1 MKIGPMRS
9 GPAAAFVAVSTLLA
23 AAGVASAQSATPA
36 AFVCNN
42 GNLEGSVSVYT
53 INPDGSLNFI
63 EKVIT
68 GARQSGEPT
77 HPGNNA
83 YSISITP
90 SGRFLATSHATAL
103 TTEQITILEVGSDA
117 RVSIYAT
124 ATTPDSPLDLGWIN
138 DTTLAVTRTRTSG
151 PNDVIVYRWD
161 EAARTLTEIDR
172 DATPGFTSNLLVS
185 NSRNHVFAPV
195 SPLGGGGSS
204 IVTFAVQ
211 PDGTLVESDFIF
223 TDGAYPLGPGLSPDS
238 RHLYAGSGTS
248 SGGSRVT
255 GMAFDDENGAL
266 NLLFDSP
273 YPSPGSSPKQCVV
286 SPDGLWVFAGHGSD
300 GTIRIFS
307 RDVATGSLTSTGNL
321 YDVGS
326 QSSLGDMK
334 ALRLGDL
341 DLLLFTDKETFDG
354 TPRGTFSAEIMPDG
368 TLRIITERLDGLGI
382 SPNDIAVWAGP
393 QTPQCPADWDGSG
406 GIDGDDITAFFADWQ
421 AGNADIDGSGGT
433 DGDDITFFFVRWQ
446 AGC

>member
-9 GPAAAFVAVSTLLA
+9 GTAAACVAVSTLLT
-23 AAGVASAQSATPA
+23 AAGAAMGQASVPA

-77 HPGNNA
+77 NPGNNA

-103 TTEQITILEVGSDA
+103 TNEQITILEVAGAA

-124 ATTPDSPLDLGWIN
+124 ATTPDSPLDLAWID
-138 DTTLAVTRTRTSG
+138 DTHLAVTRTRTSG
-151 PNDVIVYRWD
+151 PNDVIIYAWD
-161 EAARTLTEIDR
+161 ENARTLTEIDR
-172 DATPGFTSNLLVS
+172 DSTPGFTSSLLVS
-185 NSRNHVFAPV
+185 NNRDFLFAPV
-195 SPLGGGGSS
+195 SPLGGGSS
-204 IVTFAVQ
+204 ITTFRIE
-211 PDGTLVESDFIF
+211 PDRTINFSDLVF
-223 TDGAYPLGPGLSPDS
+223 TDGAYPLGPCMSPDG
-238 RHLYAGSGTS
+238 RHVYAGSGTS

-255 GMAFDDENGAL
+255 GLEFFDGPGQL
-266 NLLFDSP
+266 VVLPTSP
-273 YPSPGSSPKQCVV
+273 YFSPGSSPKQCIV
-286 SPDGLWVFAGHGSD
+286 SPDGLWLFAGHGSD
-300 GTIRIFS
+300 GTIRIFA
-307 RDVATGSLTSTGNL
+307 RDPATGALTDTGNM

-368 TLRIITERLDGLGI
+368 TLRIITQRLDGLGI

-393 QTPQCPADWDGSG
+393 QTPVCPADWDNSG

-421 AGNADIDGSGGT
+421 AGEADIDGSGGT